1 MDRDIRASIAAA
13 LDRRRAQREPIGR
26 LQNAWLALMESV
38 ETLVST
44 LGETGERFAAV
55 RQPTAEQAMVA
66 REIEAEPGAAEIRDL
81 LQAITALTPDLVAI
95 RNRVDRDTVNI
106 GVIGRAKAG
115 KSTLLR
121 TITDLGEDAIPST
134 ELNPTTAA
142 RSRIRHAPGR
152 ADAEITLLTWDEFRD
167 GYLAPLHRDAGCE
180 GSVPATPDAFASHDY
195 EDLHQAA
202 HGRSADEGLLSKQ
215 KFLERLH
222 IAQDSF
228 ASYRPL
234 LTGRDRQLALGQL
247 AELRPFVAYPL
258 DPADQH
264 RPYHAVRD
272 IRIYCPFPEVDVENL
287 MLVDLPGAGEAGLD
301 IDRQFLQDLKNEVD
315 VLLQV
320 KRPGP
325 NDAYFGDADWDV
337 LDLANEARMGVDKHD
352 FVGVVV
358 NTDPAHLEPAYVSNA
373 IEQTLKITKRNNLR
387 LFSGD
392 VARAAEVRE
401 QVLGP
406 VLLGLADRLAI
417 MDHAAA
423 SAALS
428 RAADVARRAVA
439 LSDRLARQA
448 RRWGALVPDED
459 QALGAKAKELRNEV
473 ARALDSLRQ
482 EYDRR
487 VQDGEVVQEVDEG
500 ITHARQRLLAWADA
514 GFGYGDLDQWRAVI
528 EPSMVADPGETRDD
542 QCTMARQKI
551 RQEFS
556 RVDGSIPAA
565 VGRLQH
571 AVAGLLRQHLGEM
584 LVPDS
589 DQPLHSLVRQA
600 QEQRLE
606 TLRSAIQE
614 LVEFRTFGNIFLRV
628 GRPVVSAIS
637 ATRISAPVAISDAVT
652 GVIAGVVPGAVPGD
666 VGGGVA
672 GDVPGPVPATSRRP
686 AMGAFLKE
694 GVKTIGRAAGG
705 GPAVDAAF
713 MAADVVATA
722 APVIAGMMGNAALD
736 DSAEVLHETLTA
748 AFRQAVGEI
757 EERMRAEARGLTEV
771 LASVTDQF
779 FDRFAHTPGI
789 EEEFER
795 LCGPVRRELWRDV
808 FDGRT
813 AELVAALDEMAGAA
827 AGTDEAGRQIRAI
840 AADFGVR

>member
-13 LDRRRAQREPIGR
+13 LDRRRAQREPISR
-26 LQNAWLALMESV
+26 LQGTWVALMESV

-55 RQPTAEQAMVA
+55 RQPTAEQATVA
-66 REIEAEPGAAEIRDL
+66 RDIQAEPGAAEIRDL
-81 LQAITALTPDLVAI
+81 LRAITALTPDLVAI
-95 RNRVDRDTVNI
+95 KNRVDRDTVNI

-121 TITDLGEDAIPST
+121 TITDLGEEAIPST

-167 GYLAPLHRDAGCE
+167 DYLAPLHRDAGCQ
-180 GSVPATPDAFASHDY
+180 GPVPPTPDAFAGHAY
-195 EDLHQAA
+195 EDLQKLSR
-202 HGRSADEGLLSKQ
+202 GESGDEGLLSKQ

-222 IAQDSF
+222 AAQGSF

-234 LTGRDRQLALGQL
+234 LTGPDRQLTIDRL
-247 AELRPFVAYPL
+247 AGLRPYVAYPL
-258 DPADQH
+258 DPASQD

-272 IRIYCPFPEVDVENL
+272 VRIYCAFPEVDVENL

-325 NDAYFGDADWDV
+325 NDAYFGDADWEV
-337 LDLANEARMGVDKHD
+337 LDLANEARMGVDRHD

-358 NTDPAHLEPAYVSNA
+358 NTDPAHLDPAYVTNA
-373 IEQTLKITKRNNLR
+373 IEQTRKITERNDIR
-387 LFSGD
+387 LLVGD
-392 VARAAEVRE
+392 VASAAQVRG

-406 VLLGLADRLAI
+406 VLQGLADRLAA

-423 SAALS
+423 GAALS
-428 RAADVARRAVA
+428 RASDVARRAIA

-482 EYDRR
+482 EYDQR
-487 VQDGEVVQEVDEG
+487 VQDGAVVQEVDEG
-500 ITHARQRLLAWADA
+500 ITQARQRLLAWAEA
-514 GFGYGDLDQWRAVI
+514 GFGYGDLSQWLAVI

-551 RQEFS
+551 REEFS

-584 LVPDS
+584 LVPQS
-589 DQPLHSLVRQA
+589 DEPLHALVHQA
-600 QEQRLE
+600 QQQRLE

-614 LVEFRTFGNIFLRV
+614 LVEFRTYGNIFLRV
-628 GRPVVSAIS
+628 GRPVVSEIS
-637 ATRISAPVAISDAVT
+637 ATRIYTPIAIPA
-652 GVIAGVVPGAVPGD
+652 AMPGSVPGD
-666 VGGGVA
+666 VAGGVT
-672 GDVPGPVPATSRRP
+672 GDVPGMAPGTGRRP
-686 AMGAFLKE
+686 AMGAFFKE

-705 GPAVDAAF
+705 GPVVDAAF
-713 MAADVVATA
+713 LAADVVATA
-722 APVIAGMMGNAALD
+722 APVIAGIMGNAALAD
-736 DSAEVLHETLTA
+736 DSAAGLHETLTG
-748 AFRQAVGEI
+748 AFRQAVTEI

-795 LCGPVRRELWRDV
+795 LCAPVRRELWRDV

-813 AELVAALDEMAGAA
+813 AELVAALDQMAAAA
-827 AGTDEAGRQIRAI
+827 AGTDDAGRQIRAI
-840 AADFGVR
+840 AADFGIR

>member
-13 LDRRRAQREPIGR
+13 LDSRRAQREPIGK
-26 LQNAWLALMESV
+26 LQTAWLALMESV

-44 LGETGERFAAV
+44 VGETGMRFAAL
-55 RQPTAEQAMVA
+55 RQPTAEQAMAA

-81 LQAITALTPDLVAI
+81 RQAIAALTPDLVAI
-95 RNRVDRDTVNI
+95 RNRIDRDTVNI

-121 TITDLGEDAIPST
+121 TITDLGEEAIPST

-142 RSRIRHAPGR
+142 RSRILHSPGR

-180 GSVPATPDAFASHDY
+180 GPVPQTPDAFAGHNY
-195 EDLHQAA
+195 EDLQKFSHEEN
-202 HGRSADEGLLSKQ
+202 RDEGLLSKQ

-222 IAQDSF
+222 NAQDSF
-228 ASYRPL
+228 PSYRPL
-234 LTGRDRQLALGQL
+234 LTGPERKLTIDHLAG
-247 AELRPFVAYPL
+247 LRPYVAYPL
-258 DPADQH
+258 DAADGH

-272 IRIYCPFPEVDVENL
+272 VRIYCAFPEVDVENL

-325 NDAYFGDADWDV
+325 NDAYFGDADWEI

-373 IEQTLKITKRNNLR
+373 IEQTLKITERNDLR
-387 LFSGD
+387 LLVGD
-392 VARAAEVRE
+392 VASAAEVRE
-401 QVLGP
+401 QILGP
-406 VLLGLADRLAI
+406 VLQGLADRLAV

-423 SAALS
+423 STALT
-428 RAADVARRAVA
+428 RASDVAKRAIA

-448 RRWGALVPDED
+448 RRWGAFVPDED
-459 QALGAKAKELRNEV
+459 QALGTKAKELRNEV
-473 ARALDSLRQ
+473 AKALDSLRK
-482 EYDRR
+482 EYDQR
-487 VQDGEVVQEVDEG
+487 VQDGEVVQEIDEG
-500 ITHARQRLLAWADA
+500 ITHAKQRLLAWADA
-514 GFGYGDLDQWRAVI
+514 GFGYGDLRQWLAVI

-551 RQEFS
+551 REEFS
-556 RVDGSIPAA
+556 RVDGSIATT

-571 AVAGLLRQHLGEM
+571 AVAGLLRQHLGVT
-584 LVPDS
+584 LVPDGE
-589 DQPLHSLVRQA
+589 QPLHALVQQA
-600 QEQRLE
+600 QQQRLE
-606 TLRSAIQE
+606 TLRSALQE
-614 LVEFRTFGNIFLRV
+614 LMEFRTYGNIFLRV
-628 GRPVVSAIS
+628 GRPIVSEIS
-637 ATRISAPVAISDAVT
+637 ATRMHLP
-652 GVIAGVVPGAVPGD
+652 
-666 VGGGVA
+666 VA
-672 GDVPGPVPATSRRP
+672 GDVSGPVTVTGRRQ
-686 AMGAFLKE
+686 ARGALWKE
-694 GVKTIGRAAGG
+694 SVKTIGRAAGG

-713 MAADVVATA
+713 MAADVATA
-722 APVIAGMMGNAALD
+722 AVPVIAGMIGNVPLTD
-736 DSAEVLHETLTA
+736 DSAAGLHETLTE
-748 AFRQAVGEI
+748 AFRQAVDEI
-757 EERMRAEARGLTEV
+757 EERMREEARGLTEV

-813 AELVAALDEMAGAA
+813 TELMAALDQVARAA
-827 AGTDEAGRQIRAI
+827 AGTDESGRQIREI
-840 AADFGVR
+840 AAGFGVR